1 MPWTD
6 DFTGIPFL
14 INGRTRAGVDCY
26 GLIVLVYRERLG
38 IELPGFTDVA
48 CDDSP
53 ASLRRVAR
61 AYAERR
67 ETWQRIEEPRP
78 LDVIL
83 LRTGKFIWHAGLVI
97 DRRRMLHTMHGID
110 SSIEDFTA
118 PLWRHRVEEF
128 RHYAG

>member
-6 DFTGIPFL
+6 EYTGIPFR

-38 IELPGFTDVA
+38 IELPAFTDVA
-48 CDDSP
+48 RDDSP

-61 AYAERR
+61 AYAEHK
-67 ETWQRIEEPRP
+67 EAWQRIEEPQP
-78 LDVIL
+78 LDIVL

-97 DRRRMLHTMHGID
+97 DRRRMLHAQHGID
-110 SSIEDFTA
+110 SSVEDFTA
-118 PLWRHRVEEF
+118 PLWRHRVEEY
-128 RHYAG
+128 RRYAG